1 VHKLVNSLMDEG
13 FEALRAE
20 VPIER
25 VTSYRGV
32 SRPMKNVVARKPR
45 RVYLVP
51 PARWKSARLAMQP
64 AGVEWSTV
72 LPAPSSWP
80 NARARPSPV
89 WKPVLTGAKF
99 LVISAA
105 VVSHARKLR
114 AAVLVALRRMEL
126 AKTLVILGDRALRRS
141 RSAWGRTNQR
151 RAIAAFAFCAVLGLV
166 AIPLFTGVAHS
177 QPELDIQATTFAP
190 ATPQAVMKNL
200 AAAVVMTAPKT
211 HVEGGAAIESSP
223 SSPAAEYASTSSS
236 SIAPLSDVSTMD
248 LMMPIAEPD
257 LNIASSASLWSQ
269 VGKQFGVDPLLLYSI
284 ALVESRSLHPAGDI
298 GPTPWLFRVN
308 DHLVLGERHHVQMEM
323 AVASQLNANVQDVGI
338 MQVYYPMH
346 RDAVRDPLSLL
357 DPRTNISVAA
367 KILHE
372 GMHETRDPVL
382 GVGYYHSHTPQ
393 LAREYGT
400 VVMAVYQRL
409 KGVYRTGRHAQI
421 VAR

>member
-1 VHKLVNSLMDEG
+1 MMTGHAVP
-13 FEALRAE
+13 E
-20 VPIER
+20 VPINMATFHPDPSRLIE
-25 VTSYRGV
+25 TSA
-32 SRPMKNVVARKPR
+32 PRKTR
-45 RVYLVP
+45 RVYLIP
-51 PARWKSARLAMQP
+51 PARWKSERAAAQYG
-64 AGVEWSTV
+64 GVEWSMV
-72 LPAPSSWP
+72 APPPSSRPKALVKP
-80 NARARPSPV
+80 NTIPKVVRPKV
-89 WKPVLTGAKF
+89 FVA
-99 LVISAA
+99 VIGTVAA
-105 VVSHARKLR
+105 ANARKLQ
-114 AAVLVALRRMEL
+114 AAVFVILGRMEL
-126 AKTLVILGDRALRRS
+126 AKTAVILGDRLVRRT
-141 RSAWGRTNQR
+141 RSAWGRANQR
-151 RAIAAFAFCAVLGLV
+151 RAVAAFAFCAVLGLV

-177 QPELDIQATTFAP
+177 QPELEIPGATFIP
-190 ATPQAVMKNL
+190 ATPAAVMKSVAAPLVAL
-200 AAAVVMTAPKT
+200 APPPHSESVAVIKSTPSPTAARYS
-211 HVEGGAAIESSP
+211 G
-223 SSPAAEYASTSSS
+223 TSSS
-236 SIAPLSDVSTMD
+236 SIAALSDVSTMD

-346 RDAVRDPLSLL
+346 RDAVPDPLTLL

-409 KGVYRTGRHAQI
+409 KGVYRAGRHAQI